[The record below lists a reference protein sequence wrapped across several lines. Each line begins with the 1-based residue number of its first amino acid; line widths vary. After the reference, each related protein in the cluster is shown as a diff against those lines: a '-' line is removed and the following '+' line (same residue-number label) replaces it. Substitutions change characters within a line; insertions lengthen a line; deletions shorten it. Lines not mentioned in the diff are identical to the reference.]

1 MKRGRK
7 EVGCPVETT
16 LGVIE
21 GRWKVMILHHL
32 LPGTKR
38 FNELHRLLKGV
49 SQRTL
54 AQQLRDLER
63 DGIVRRK
70 VYPQIPPK
78 VEYSLTRLGTSLE
91 PILLAMHEWGEA
103 YARRLAVG

>member
-7 EVGCPVETT
+7 AVACPVETT
-16 LGVIE
+16 LRVIE
-21 GRWKVMILHHL
+21 GRWKVMILHYL

-49 SQRTL
+49 SHRTL
-54 AQQLRDLER
+54 AQQLRELER
-63 DGIVRRK
+63 DGILRRK

-78 VEYSLTRLGTSLE
+78 VEYSLTKLGMSLE
-91 PILLAMHEWGEA
+91 PILMAMHTWGEA
-103 YARRLAVG
+103 YAARVPTR